1 MTSMGSGAFALVLKA
16 ATTRE
21 EHVAVKI
28 MSRRNFNAR
37 GIGKQ
42 LDREVHL
49 LKNLEH
55 PNIVGL
61 LDSWESGD
69 AVFVVL
75 ELCELGDLS
84 QILAREIKLNES
96 TTAHYMKQLLEA
108 LACVHQFPA
117 VHRDVKPDNLLITS
131 RYELKLTDFGWA
143 AELEP
148 DLERRRTLSGTFVYM
163 APEVLSGD
171 DQDERV
177 DSWSA
182 GAVMYEMLTGR
193 PLLQTFIGAGATGLS
208 AQDPFRSTA
217 ERQRRLL
224 AEIGALNLARI
235 LLQLNLSPECDQL
248 LRGLLSAQKDRRLRC
263 EDAQFEPFVGRV
275 QRRTSSTAERRGV
288 VSTRVPTAVHA
299 QEAKHEPVST
309 LLSTRSTCTPREVSE
324 TDENV
329 PTPERPSRGERNAY
343 TPPLSNSPEKKMCD
357 EDVVHS
363 SGTTTASSSPHLQPS
378 LASNTSL
385 NTSILWRDASAH
397 SEFATMASAD
407 SVDVDPT
414 EPYLLRSIAAR
425 PRYCPSPTVP
435 PRASPPAP
443 EPRACGGA
451 YRSVSDRLSCTMIP
465 RHQEVS
471 FVDPLSYSVKTQS
484 ELNYSVQRTHNLSR
498 AVQHSSH
505 LDQLQRTMPS
515 MPLRKAAR
523 AVAVPSSLDPA
534 QRVSPAAPTTLV
546 HTRRSAVGTTDGM
559 RRSMLFVPPPRSV
572 IYR

>member
-1 MTSMGSGAFALVLKA
+1 MGSGAFALVLKA

-61 LDSWESGD
+61 LDTWESGD

-84 QILAREIKLNES
+84 QVLAREIKLNES
-96 TTAHYMKQLLEA
+96 ATAHYMKQLLEA

-131 RYELKLTDFGWA
+131 RFELKLTDFGWA

-163 APEVLSGD
+163 APEVLSGE
-171 DQDERV
+171 DQDEKV
-177 DSWSA
+177 DSWSS

-193 PLLQTFIGAGATGLS
+193 PLLQTFIGAGATGYS

-224 AEIGALNLARI
+224 AEIGGLNLARI

-248 LRGLLSAQKDRRLRC
+248 LRGLLCTQKEKRLGC
-263 EDAQFEPFVGRV
+263 EDAQFEPFVSRV
-275 QRRTSSTAERRGV
+275 PRRSTTDRRGV
-288 VSTRVPTAVHA
+288 LGPPVANTIHVRVEKA
-299 QEAKHEPVST
+299 EPAIPS
-309 LLSTRSTCTPREVSE
+309 LSTRAACTPREVAE
-324 TDENV
+324 TEENV

-343 TPPLSNSPEKKMCD
+343 TPPLSDSPDKKCD
-357 EDVVHS
+357 EEVLQR
-363 SGTTTASSSPHLQPS
+363 SGSTTASSSPHLQPS
-378 LASNTSL
+378 NT
-385 NTSILWRDASAH
+385 NILWRDSSAP
-397 SEFATMASAD
+397 SEFATLASSESAD
-407 SVDVDPT
+407 VDLT
-414 EPYLLRSIAAR
+414 ETPSIRCFAVR

-435 PRASPPAP
+435 ARASPPAP
-443 EPRACGGA
+443 APRACNGA
-451 YRSVSDRLSCTMIP
+451 YRSVSDRMSCTVIHQRP
-465 RHQEVS
+465 ERHQEMTPC
-471 FVDPLSYSVKTQS
+471 DPLSHSVKTQT
-484 ELNYSVQRTHNLSR
+484 ELNYAPQRTHNLGR

-505 LDQLQRTMPS
+505 LDQLQRTMPV
-515 MPLRKAAR
+515 MPLRNAA
-523 AVAVPSSLDPA
+523 
-534 QRVSPAAPTTLV
+534 VSAAAPTTVMHML
-546 HTRRSAVGTTDGM
+546 RSAVGTTDGT
-559 RRSMLFVPPPRSV
+559 RRSMVFLPPPRSV

>member
-1 MTSMGSGAFALVLKA
+1 MGSGAFALVLKA

-61 LDSWESGD
+61 LDTWESGD

-96 TTAHYMKQLLEA
+96 MTAHYMKQLLEA

-148 DLERRRTLSGTFVYM
+148 DIERRRTLSGTFVYM
-163 APEVLSGD
+163 APEVLAGE

-224 AEIGALNLARI
+224 AEIGGLNLARV

-248 LRGLLSAQKDRRLRC
+248 IRALLCTQKDKRLRC
-263 EDAQFEPFVGRV
+263 EDAQFEPFVSKV
-275 QRRTSSTAERRGV
+275 ARRSTADRRV
-288 VSTRVPTAVHA
+288 VLGQRAFTSLQAQAAKNEPAPTA
-299 QEAKHEPVST
+299 
-309 LLSTRSTCTPREVSE
+309 LSTRLACTPREAPE
-324 TDENV
+324 MEENV

-343 TPPLSNSPEKKMCD
+343 TPPLSDSPEKKCD
-357 EDVVHS
+357 EEVLQRS
-363 SGTTTASSSPHLQPS
+363 ATTTAASSPHLQPS
-378 LASNTSL
+378 
-385 NTSILWRDASAH
+385 NTSILWRDSSAP
-397 SEFATMASAD
+397 SDFGTLVSAD
-407 SVDVDPT
+407 AADIEPT
-414 EPYLLRSIAAR
+414 ETSIRSVTVR

-435 PRASPPAP
+435 PRPSPPAP
-443 EPRACGGA
+443 APRACGA
-451 YRSVSDRLSCTMIP
+451 YRSISDRLSCTMIP
-465 RHQEVS
+465 RHQDSRHQEVS
-471 FVDPLSYSVKTQS
+471 CDPLCFSVKTQN
-484 ELNYSVQRTHNLSR
+484 ELNYSAQRTHNLGR
-498 AVQHSSH
+498 PVQHSTH
-505 LDQLQRTMPS
+505 LDQLHVVDQLQRTMPA
-515 MPLRKAAR
+515 MPLRKPAR
-523 AVAVPSSLDPA
+523 GVAVPATCTLETAP
-534 QRVSPAAPTTLV
+534 RVSPAPAGTV
-546 HTRRSAVGTTDGM
+546 MHARRAAVGTTDM
-559 RRSMLFVPPPRSV
+559 TRRSMVFMPPPRSV